1 MPRFV
6 AVFSLLAIPFL
17 TACDSGDSARAPRSA
32 TASRTP
38 FATLAPDASY
48 PVPFSYLSGVR
59 ELPDGRV
66 FVADPLSQ
74 VLLRVDL
81 GAGVADTLG
90 RQGAGPREYDGP
102 DQVLSLPGDSA
113 LLVDLG
119 NARLTVV
126 SPEGEFVAWI
136 PMFRPREGASPRTLL
151 PRFSDQF
158 GNLYLTA
165 ASDPGAG
172 PPDSTGISRFDREA
186 NTETVVAWAWHP
198 ERGPIRRGEPRPI
211 LVPMD
216 DWAAAPDG
224 SIAVVRAN
232 EFSVDWYRPDGEI
245 VRGRPTA
252 VETYPTGEPEKEEE
266 MAVIGRDAMFMAV
279 TATEAGEESR
289 QMRRGIPLGQGP
301 RIDDFQWPE
310 TLPVFRPNG
319 TLVSPSGEA
328 WVNRVMPR
336 SMPPRYELFDG
347 SGVHLGFVELPAGG
361 TVIGFGT
368 HPETRDRV
376 YLARVDDLGLIWLER
391 CRLVRP

>member
-6 AVFSLLAIPFL
+6 AVLFLLSAAFL
-17 TACDSGDSARAPRSA
+17 TACDSGDPARAPQGA
-32 TASRTP
+32 ASSPTP
-38 FATLAPDASY
+38 FATLALEASY

-59 ELPDGRV
+59 ELPDGRL

-81 GAGVADTLG
+81 DAGVADTLG
-90 RQGAGPREYDGP
+90 GQGAGPREYDGP
-102 DQVLSLPGDSA
+102 DQVLPLAGDST

-151 PRFSDQF
+151 PRFSDRF

-172 PPDSTGISRFDREA
+172 PPDSTGISRFDPDA

-198 ERGPIRRGEPRPI
+198 ERRRARRGEPQPI

-216 DWAAAPDG
+216 DWAVAPDG
-224 SIAVVRAN
+224 SVVVVRATG
-232 EFSVDWYRPDGEI
+232 FSVDWYPPDGEI
-245 VRGRPTA
+245 VRGPPTA
-252 VETYPTGEPEKEEE
+252 VETYRTGEAEKEEE
-266 MAVIGRDAMFMAV
+266 MAVIGRDAMFMTV
-279 TATEAGEESR
+279 TATEAGEQSR
-289 QMRRGIPLGQGP
+289 QMRRGLPPGQGP
-301 RIDDFQWPE
+301 RIEDFEWPE
-310 TLPVFRPNG
+310 TLPVFRPNA
-319 TLVSPSGEA
+319 TLVSPSGEV
-328 WVNRVMPR
+328 WVRRIMPR
-336 SMPPRYELFDG
+336 SMLPRYEIFDG
-347 SGVHLGFVELPAGG
+347 AGVHMGFVELPAGG
-361 TVIGFGT
+361 VVIGFGT

-376 YLARVDDLGLIWLER
+376 YLARIDDVGLIQLER
-391 CRLVRP
+391 YRLIRP